1 MPANKKIQ
9 HALDAII
16 AIITANYSSGANAI
30 RLRTAKPPN
39 KISVFPA
46 AIAWVGNGKWTKDDA
61 TTKRGLH
68 TLKLIIAVAAKG
80 DFQREVTT
88 LMNYSDD
95 VPDKLLGD
103 VALSGNV
110 DTIIVDS
117 HYTTEDDGR
126 ALDIFP
132 ISEQLRYRLPSPI
145 A

>member
-88 LMNYSDD
+88 LMNYSE
-95 VPDKLLGD
+95 
-103 VALSGNV
+103 
-110 DTIIVDS
+110 I
-117 HYTTEDDGR
+117 GR
-126 ALDIFP
+126 A
-132 ISEQLRYRLPSPI
+132 SCRERV
-145 A
+145 